1 MLINLDDF
9 SRMLKI
15 ERNYSENTISAYLS
29 DLKSFNVFL
38 EKNKINFKDVI
49 NDSKHIKSF
58 FRQLSKK
65 KLSPRSIKRK
75 FSSLSSYFIFLLDR
89 KTIKN
94 NPLNG
99 IFTPKVPK
107 ALPEILTTEEIN
119 KVFFQSE
126 NTDNELLGL
135 RDRCIL
141 EMLYSSGLRVS
152 ELCNLKVNNIQ
163 FDLDLIR
170 FFGKGNKE
178 RMIPLTYY
186 ARRWLERY
194 LTQSRRIL
202 SERSTKGSKF
212 VFLSNNGLPLTRVA
226 VWQSV
231 KKYINK
237 AAIPKKI
244 SPHTFRHSFAT
255 HLVDGGA
262 NLVEVQ
268 ALLGHADISTT
279 EIYTQVRQNRLKG
292 LVNNI
297 HPLSNILKR

>member
-1 MLINLDDF
+1 
-9 SRMLKI
+9 MLKI
-15 ERNYSENTISAYLS
+15 ERNYSDNTISAYLS

-38 EKNKINFKDVI
+38 EKNKISFKDVI
-49 NDSKHIKSF
+49 VDDKHTKTF
-58 FRQLSKK
+58 FRYLSKK
-65 KLSPRSIKRK
+65 KLSPRSVKRK
-75 FSSLSSYFIFLLDR
+75 FSSLSSYFIFLLD
-89 KTIKN
+89 KKIIKN

-107 ALPEILTTEEIN
+107 VLPEILTIDEIN
-119 KVFFQSE
+119 KVFFESE

-141 EMLYSSGLRVS
+141 EMLYSCGLRVS
-152 ELCNLKVNNIQ
+152 ELCNLKINNIQ

-202 SERSTKGSKF
+202 SERSVKGKSF
-212 VFLSNNGLPLTRVA
+212 VFLSNNGLPLTRA
-226 VWQSV
+226 AIWQSV
-231 KKYINK
+231 KKYIDK
-237 AAIPKKI
+237 ASISKDI

-255 HLVDGGA
+255 HLIDGGA

-279 EIYTQVRQNRLKG
+279 EIYT
-292 LVNNI
+292 
-297 HPLSNILKR
+297 HLSREFIESEYMKAFQKDKN

>member
-186 ARRWLERY
+186 ARKWLERY

-212 VFLSNNGLPLTRVA
+212 VFLSNNGLPLTRAA

-255 HLVDGGA
+255 HLIDGGA

-279 EIYTQVRQNRLKG
+279 EIYT
-292 LVNNI
+292 
-297 HPLSNILKR
+297 HLSRDFLDSEYMKAFEKDKN

>member
-186 ARRWLERY
+186 ARKWLERY

-212 VFLSNNGLPLTRVA
+212 VFLSNNGLPLTRAA

-237 AAIPKKI
+237 ASIPKKI

-279 EIYTQVRQNRLKG
+279 EIYT
-292 LVNNI
+292 
-297 HPLSNILKR
+297 HLSRDFIDSEYMKAFEKDKN

>member
-15 ERNYSENTISAYLS
+15 ERNYSDNTISAYLS

-49 NDSKHIKSF
+49 LDDKHTKTF
-58 FRQLSKK
+58 FRHLSKK
-65 KLSPRSIKRK
+65 KLSPRSVKRK
-75 FSSLSSYFIFLLDR
+75 FSSLSSYFIFLLD
-89 KTIKN
+89 KKIIKN

-107 ALPEILTTEEIN
+107 ALPEILTIDEIN
-119 KVFFQSE
+119 KVFFESE

-152 ELCNLKVNNIQ
+152 ELCNLKINNIQ
-163 FDLDLIR
+163 FDLNLIR

-202 SERSTKGSKF
+202 SERSTKGSNF
-212 VFLSNNGLPLTRVA
+212 VFLSNNGLPLTRA
-226 VWQSV
+226 AIWQSV
-231 KKYINK
+231 KKYIDK
-237 AAIPKKI
+237 AGIPKKI

-255 HLVDGGA
+255 HLIDGGA

-268 ALLGHADISTT
+268 ALLGHVDISTT
-279 EIYTQVRQNRLKG
+279 EIYT
-292 LVNNI
+292 
-297 HPLSNILKR
+297 HLSREFIESEYMKAFEKEKN

>member
-1 MLINLDDF
+1 
-9 SRMLKI
+9 
-15 ERNYSENTISAYLS
+15 
-29 DLKSFNVFL
+29 V
-38 EKNKINFKDVI
+38 
-49 NDSKHIKSF
+49 
-58 FRQLSKK
+58 
-65 KLSPRSIKRK
+65 KRK

-89 KTIKN
+89 KIIKN

-99 IFTPKVPK
+99 VFTPKVPK
-107 ALPEILTTEEIN
+107 ALPEVLTVDEIN
-119 KVFFQSE
+119 KVFSQSE

-152 ELCNLKVNNIQ
+152 ELCNLKINNIQ
-163 FDLDLIR
+163 FDLNLIR

-202 SERSTKGSKF
+202 SERSTKGSNF
-212 VFLSNNGLPLTRVA
+212 VFLSNNGLPLTRA
-226 VWQSV
+226 AIWQSV
-231 KKYINK
+231 KKYIDK
-237 AAIPKKI
+237 AGIPKKI

-255 HLVDGGA
+255 HLIDGGA

-279 EIYTQVRQNRLKG
+279 EIYT
-292 LVNNI
+292 
-297 HPLSNILKR
+297 HLSREFIESEYMKAFEKDKN

>member
-1 MLINLDDF
+1 MGYGGGGGGGSGGGGGGGSGGSGTGGSGAGGASGYRRVGDD
-9 SRMLKI
+9 R
-15 ERNYSENTISAYLS
+15 TA
-29 DLKSFNVFL
+29 
-38 EKNKINFKDVI
+38 
-49 NDSKHIKSF
+49 
-58 FRQLSKK
+58 
-65 KLSPRSIKRK
+65 
-75 FSSLSSYFIFLLDR
+75 
-89 KTIKN
+89 
-94 NPLNG
+94 
-99 IFTPKVPK
+99 
-107 ALPEILTTEEIN
+107 
-119 KVFFQSE
+119 
-126 NTDNELLGL
+126 
-135 RDRCIL
+135 
-141 EMLYSSGLRVS
+141 
-152 ELCNLKVNNIQ
+152 NLKVNNIQ

-186 ARRWLERY
+186 ARKWLERY

-212 VFLSNNGLPLTRVA
+212 VFLSNNGLPLTRAA

-231 KKYINK
+231 KKYIHK

-279 EIYTQVRQNRLKG
+279 EIYT
-292 LVNNI
+292 
-297 HPLSNILKR
+297 HLSRDFIDSEYMKAFEKDKN

>member
-65 KLSPRSIKRK
+65 KLSPKSIKRK

-126 NTDNELLGL
+126 NTNNELLGL

-186 ARRWLERY
+186 ARKWLERY

-212 VFLSNNGLPLTRVA
+212 VFLSNNGLPLTRA
-226 VWQSV
+226 TVWQSV

-255 HLVDGGA
+255 HLIDGGA

-279 EIYTQVRQNRLKG
+279 EIYT
-292 LVNNI
+292 
-297 HPLSNILKR
+297 HLSRDFIDSEYMKAFEKDKN